1 MNLLDKNVQH
11 FIKEY
16 KGATTD
22 LLLKKPMFDGLTNK
36 ELAQQ
41 IEGRRTATKKLPFL
55 LVKENVLFPP
65 TLNLEQTSSE
75 ATAQYKA
82 QNLQGER
89 FLDLTC
95 GFGIDAFFLS
105 KKFKEVTL
113 VEQNEELLSK
123 VEHNWQLLER
133 KATFINGTAED
144 FLKAT
149 TVHYN
154 LIYLDPARRDT
165 LKQKKFLLEDLSPN
179 ILELQSV
186 LLQKADKVLTK
197 LSPMIDISY
206 LLHTLPKITHIHL
219 IALRNEVKEVLVVQE
234 AKTEIEIETQVQIH
248 CVNLETEEP
257 TLQFTE
263 AALHTPQVV
272 YSKPKKYLYIPNN
285 ALLKSGAFNYITQH
299 FEVEKL
305 DVNTHLYTSE
315 QLKKPFAGRVLEVT
329 SINPKEL
336 KKGSKYC
343 ILSKNYPLSVEEI
356 KKKYHIVE
364 GGNKYLIFTRSVE
377 GLVVLS
383 GKVIG

>member
-1 MNLLDKNVQH
+1 MNLLDENVQR
-11 FIKEY
+11 FIREY
-16 KGATTD
+16 EGTTTT
-22 LLLKKPMFDGLTNK
+22 LLLKKPVFNDISNK

-41 IEGRRTATKKLPFL
+41 IEGRRTAAKKLPFL
-55 LVKENVLFPP
+55 LTTEGILFPP

-82 QNLQGER
+82 QGLHGEH

-105 KKFKEVTL
+105 EKFKEVTL
-113 VEQNEELLSK
+113 VEQNKELLSK
-123 VEHNWQLLER
+123 VEHNWQVLGR
-133 KATFINGTAED
+133 KATFINGSAEA

-149 TVHYN
+149 TAHYN
-154 LIYLDPARRDT
+154 LIYLDPARRDA

-219 IALRNEVKEVLVVQE
+219 VALRNEVKEVLVVQE
-234 AKTEIEIETQVQIH
+234 AKTEIETQVQIY
-248 CVNLETEEP
+248 CINLETEEP

-285 ALLKSGAFNYITQH
+285 ALLKSGAFNYIAQY
-299 FEVEKL
+299 FEVKKL
-305 DVNTHLYTSE
+305 DINTHLYTSV

-329 SINPKEL
+329 PINPKEL

-356 KKKYHIVE
+356 KKKYRIVE

>member
-1 MNLLDKNVQH
+1 MNLLDENVQH
-11 FIKEY
+11 FIREY
-16 KGATTD
+16 EGTTTT
-22 LLLKKPMFDGLTNK
+22 LLLKKPLFTGISNK
-36 ELAQQ
+36 ELVQQ

-55 LVKENVLFPP
+55 LTTEGILFPP

-75 ATAQYKA
+75 ATAQYKV
-82 QNLQGER
+82 QGLHGER

-105 KKFKEVTL
+105 EKFKEVTL
-113 VEQNEELLSK
+113 VEQNKELLSK
-123 VEHNWQLLER
+123 VEHNWQVLGR
-133 KATFINGTAED
+133 KATFINGSAEA

-149 TVHYN
+149 TAHYN
-154 LIYLDPARRDT
+154 LIYLDPARRDV

-219 IALRNEVKEVLVVQE
+219 VALRNEVKEVLVVQE
-234 AKTEIEIETQVQIH
+234 AKTEIETQVQIH

-257 TLQFTE
+257 ILQFAE
-263 AALHTPQVV
+263 EVLHSSQVV
-272 YSKPKKYLYIPNN
+272 YSAPKKYLYIPNN

-299 FEVEKL
+299 FEVKKL

-315 QLKKPFAGRVLEVT
+315 QLKKSFAGRVLEVT
-329 SINPKEL
+329 PINPKEL

-343 ILSKNYPLSVEEI
+343 ILSKNYPLSVAEI
-356 KKKYHIVE
+356 KKKYCIVE

-377 GLVVLS
+377 GLVVLL
-383 GKVIG
+383 GKVIE

>member
-1 MNLLDKNVQH
+1 MNLLDKNVQQ

-65 TLNLEQTSSE
+65 ILNLEQTSSE
-75 ATAQYKA
+75 ATAQYKS

-105 KKFKEVTL
+105 EKFKEVTL

-179 ILELQSV
+179 ILELQPV

-234 AKTEIEIETQVQIH
+234 AKTEIETQVQIH
-248 CVNLETEEP
+248 CVNLETEDP

-285 ALLKSGAFNYITQH
+285 VLLKSGAFNYITQH
-299 FEVEKL
+299 FELEKL

-315 QLKKPFAGRVLEVT
+315 HLKKPFTGRILQVT
-329 SINPKEL
+329 PINPKDL

-343 ILSKNYPLSVEEI
+343 ILSKNYPLSVAEI
-356 KKKYHIVE
+356 KRKYHIVE
-364 GGNKYLIFTRSVE
+364 GGNEYLIFTRSFE
-377 GLVVLS
+377 GLLVLL
-383 GKVIG
+383 GKVIE

>member
-1 MNLLDKNVQH
+1 MNLLDENVQR
-11 FIKEY
+11 FIREY
-16 KGATTD
+16 EGTTTT
-22 LLLKKPMFDGLTNK
+22 LLLKKPVFNGISNK

-41 IEGRRTATKKLPFL
+41 IEGRRTAAKKLPFL
-55 LVKENVLFPP
+55 LTAEGILFPP
-65 TLNLEQTSSE
+65 TLNLEQTSSDM
-75 ATAQYKA
+75 TAQYKA
-82 QNLQGER
+82 QDLHGER

-105 KKFKEVTL
+105 EKFKEVTL
-113 VEQNEELLSK
+113 VEQNKELLSK
-123 VEHNWQLLER
+123 VEHNWQVLGR
-133 KATFINGTAED
+133 KATFINGSAEA

-149 TVHYN
+149 TTHYN
-154 LIYLDPARRDT
+154 LIYLDPARRDA

-219 IALRNEVKEVLVVQE
+219 IALRNDVKEVLVVQE
-234 AKTEIEIETQVQIH
+234 AKTEIETQVQIH

-356 KKKYHIVE
+356 KKKYRIVE

>member
-1 MNLLDKNVQH
+1 MNLLDENVQR
-11 FIKEY
+11 FIREY
-16 KGATTD
+16 EGTTTT
-22 LLLKKPMFDGLTNK
+22 LLLKKPVFNGISNK

-41 IEGRRTATKKLPFL
+41 IEGRRTAAKKLPFL
-55 LVKENVLFPP
+55 LTTEGILFPP

-82 QNLQGER
+82 QGLHGER

-105 KKFKEVTL
+105 EKFKEVTL
-113 VEQNEELLSK
+113 VEQNKELLSK
-123 VEHNWQLLER
+123 VEHNWQVLGR
-133 KATFINGTAED
+133 KATFINGSAEA

-149 TVHYN
+149 TAHYN
-154 LIYLDPARRDT
+154 LIYLDPARRDA

-219 IALRNEVKEVLVVQE
+219 VALRNEVKEVLVVQE
-234 AKTEIEIETQVQIH
+234 AKTEIETQVQIH

-257 TLQFTE
+257 ILQFAE
-263 AALHTPQVV
+263 KVLHSSQAV
-272 YSKPKKYLYIPNN
+272 YSAPKKYLYIPNN
-285 ALLKSGAFNYITQH
+285 ALLKSGAFNYIAQY

-315 QLKKPFAGRVLEVT
+315 RLKKPFAGRVMQVVT
-329 SINPKEL
+329 PINLKEL

-343 ILSKNYPLSVEEI
+343 ILSKNYPLSVAEI
-356 KKKYHIVE
+356 KKKYRIVE
-364 GGNKYLIFTRSVE
+364 GGNEYLIFTRSVE
-377 GLVVLS
+377 GLVVLL
-383 GKVIG
+383 GKAIE

>member
-1 MNLLDKNVQH
+1 MNLLDKNVQQ

-65 TLNLEQTSSE
+65 ILNLEQTSSE
-75 ATAQYKA
+75 ATAQYKS

-105 KKFKEVTL
+105 EKFKEVTL

-234 AKTEIEIETQVQIH
+234 AKTEIETQVQIH
-248 CVNLETEEP
+248 CVNLETEDP

-285 ALLKSGAFNYITQH
+285 VLLKSGAFNYITQH
-299 FEVEKL
+299 FELEKL

-315 QLKKPFAGRVLEVT
+315 HLKKPFTGRILQVT
-329 SINPKEL
+329 PINPKDL

-343 ILSKNYPLSVEEI
+343 ILSKNYPLSVAEI
-356 KKKYHIVE
+356 KRKYHIVE
-364 GGNKYLIFTRSVE
+364 GGNEYLIFTRSFE
-377 GLVVLS
+377 GLLVLL
-383 GKVIG
+383 GKVIE

>member
-1 MNLLDKNVQH
+1 
-11 FIKEY
+11 
-16 KGATTD
+16 
-22 LLLKKPMFDGLTNK
+22 MFDGLTNK
-36 ELAQQ
+36 ELTQQ

-82 QNLQGER
+82 QNLQGEC

-105 KKFKEVTL
+105 EKFKEVTL
-113 VEQNEELLSK
+113 VEENEELLSK
-123 VEHNWQLLER
+123 VKHNWQVLER
-133 KATFINGTAED
+133 KATFINGSAEA

-149 TVHYN
+149 TAHYN
-154 LIYLDPARRDT
+154 LIYLDPDRRDA

-219 IALRNEVKEVLVVQE
+219 VALRNEVKEVLVVQE
-234 AKTEIEIETQVQIH
+234 AKTEIETQV
-248 CVNLETEEP
+248 
-257 TLQFTE
+257 
-263 AALHTPQVV
+263 
-272 YSKPKKYLYIPNN
+272 
-285 ALLKSGAFNYITQH
+285 TQH

-329 SINPKEL
+329 PINPKEL

-343 ILSKNYPLSVEEI
+343 ILSKNYPLSVAEI

-364 GGNKYLIFTRSVE
+364 GGNEYLIFTRSVE
-377 GLVVLS
+377 GLVVLL
-383 GKVIG
+383 GKVIE

>member
-1 MNLLDKNVQH
+1 MNLLDENVQR
-11 FIKEY
+11 FIREY
-16 KGATTD
+16 EGTTTT
-22 LLLKKPMFDGLTNK
+22 LLLKKTVFNGISNK
-36 ELAQQ
+36 ELVQQ
-41 IEGRRTATKKLPFL
+41 IEGRRTAAKKLPFL
-55 LVKENVLFPP
+55 LTAEGILFPP

-105 KKFKEVTL
+105 EKFKEVTL

-154 LIYLDPARRDT
+154 FIYLDPARRDT

-219 IALRNEVKEVLVVQE
+219 IALRNDVKEVLVVQE
-234 AKTEIEIETQVQIH
+234 AKTEIETQVQIH

-377 GLVVLS
+377 GLVVLL
-383 GKVIG
+383 GKVVE

>member
-1 MNLLDKNVQH
+1 MNLLDENVQR
-11 FIKEY
+11 FIREY
-16 KGATTD
+16 EGTTTT
-22 LLLKKPMFDGLTNK
+22 LLLKKPVFNGISNK

-41 IEGRRTATKKLPFL
+41 IEGRRTAAKKLPFL
-55 LVKENVLFPP
+55 LTTEGILFPP

-105 KKFKEVTL
+105 EKFKEVTL

-219 IALRNEVKEVLVVQE
+219 IALRNDVKEVLVVQE
-234 AKTEIEIETQVQIH
+234 AKTEIETQVQIH

>member
-16 KGATTD
+16 KGATTN

-36 ELAQQ
+36 ELAEQ

-82 QNLQGER
+82 QNLQGEH

-105 KKFKEVTL
+105 EKFKEVTL

-154 LIYLDPARRDT
+154 FIYLDPARRDT

-219 IALRNEVKEVLVVQE
+219 IALRNDVKEVLVVQE
-234 AKTEIEIETQVQIH
+234 AKTEIETQVQIH

-257 TLQFTE
+257 ILQFAE
-263 AALHTPQVV
+263 EVLHSSQVV
-272 YSKPKKYLYIPNN
+272 YSAPKKYLYIPNN

-299 FEVEKL
+299 FEVEVKKL

-315 QLKKPFAGRVLEVT
+315 QLKKSFAGRVLEVT
-329 SINPKEL
+329 PINPKEL

>member
-1 MNLLDKNVQH
+1 MNLLDENVQR
-11 FIKEY
+11 FIREY
-16 KGATTD
+16 EGTTTT
-22 LLLKKPMFDGLTNK
+22 LLLKKPVFNGISNK

-41 IEGRRTATKKLPFL
+41 IEGRRTAAKKLPFL
-55 LVKENVLFPP
+55 LTTEGILFPP

-82 QNLQGER
+82 QGSHGER

-105 KKFKEVTL
+105 EKFKEVTL
-113 VEQNEELLSK
+113 VEQNKELLSK
-123 VEHNWQLLER
+123 VEHNWQVLGR
-133 KATFINGTAED
+133 KATFINGSAEA

-149 TVHYN
+149 TTHYN
-154 LIYLDPARRDT
+154 LIYLDPARRDA

-219 IALRNEVKEVLVVQE
+219 IALRNDVKEVLVVQE
-234 AKTEIEIETQVQIH
+234 AKTEIETQVQIH

-257 TLQFTE
+257 ILQFTE
-263 AALHTPQVV
+263 EVLHSSQVV
-272 YSKPKKYLYIPNN
+272 YSAPKKYLYIPNN
-285 ALLKSGAFNYITQH
+285 ALLKSGAFNYITQY

-315 QLKKPFAGRVLEVT
+315 QLKKPFAGRVLQVT
-329 SINPKEL
+329 PINLKEL
-336 KKGSKYC
+336 KKSSKYC
-343 ILSKNYPLSVEEI
+343 ILSKNYPLSVAEI
-356 KKKYHIVE
+356 KRKYRIVE
-364 GGNKYLIFTRSVE
+364 GGNEYLIFTRSVE
-377 GLVVLS
+377 GLVVLL
-383 GKVIG
+383 GKVIE

>member
-1 MNLLDKNVQH
+1 MNLLDENVQR
-11 FIKEY
+11 FIREY
-16 KGATTD
+16 DGTTTT
-22 LLLKKPMFDGLTNK
+22 LLLKKTVFNGVSNK

-55 LVKENVLFPP
+55 LTTEGILFPP

-82 QNLQGER
+82 QGLHGER

-105 KKFKEVTL
+105 EKFKEVTL
-113 VEQNEELLSK
+113 VEQNKELLSK
-123 VEHNWQLLER
+123 VEHNWQVLGR
-133 KATFINGTAED
+133 KATFINGSAET

-149 TVHYN
+149 TAHYN
-154 LIYLDPARRDT
+154 LIYLDPARRDI

-206 LLHTLPKITHIHL
+206 LLHTLSKITHIHL
-219 IALRNEVKEVLVVQE
+219 IALRNDVKEVLVVQE
-234 AKTEIEIETQVQIH
+234 AKTEIETQVQIH
-248 CVNLETEEP
+248 CINLETEEP

-285 ALLKSGAFNYITQH
+285 ALLKSGAFNYIAQY
-299 FEVEKL
+299 FEVKKL
-305 DVNTHLYTSE
+305 DINTHLYTSV

-329 SINPKEL
+329 PINPKEL

-343 ILSKNYPLSVEEI
+343 IFSKNYPLSVEEI
-356 KKKYHIVE
+356 KKKYRIVE

>member
-1 MNLLDKNVQH
+1 MNLLDENVQR
-11 FIKEY
+11 FIREY
-16 KGATTD
+16 EGATTT
-22 LLLKKPMFDGLTNK
+22 LLLKKTVFNGISNK

-55 LVKENVLFPP
+55 LTAEGILFPP
-65 TLNLEQTSSE
+65 TINLEQSSSE
-75 ATAQYKA
+75 ATAQYKT
-82 QNLQGER
+82 QGLHGER

-105 KKFKEVTL
+105 EKFKEVTL
-113 VEQNEELLSK
+113 VEQNKELLSK
-123 VEHNWQLLER
+123 VEHNWQVLGR
-133 KATFINGTAED
+133 KATFINGSAEA

-149 TVHYN
+149 TTHYN
-154 LIYLDPARRDT
+154 LIYLDPARRDA

-234 AKTEIEIETQVQIH
+234 AKTEIETQVQIY
-248 CVNLETEEP
+248 CINLETEEP

-285 ALLKSGAFNYITQH
+285 ALLKSGAFNYIAQY
-299 FEVEKL
+299 FEVKKL
-305 DVNTHLYTSE
+305 DINTHLYTSV

-329 SINPKEL
+329 PINPKEL

-356 KKKYHIVE
+356 KKKYRIVE

>member
-1 MNLLDKNVQH
+1 MNLLDKNVQQ

-82 QNLQGER
+82 QNLEGER

-105 KKFKEVTL
+105 EKFKEVTL

-234 AKTEIEIETQVQIH
+234 AKTEIETQVQIY
-248 CVNLETEEP
+248 CINLETEEP

-285 ALLKSGAFNYITQH
+285 ALLKSGAFNYIAQY
-299 FEVEKL
+299 FEVKKL
-305 DVNTHLYTSE
+305 DINTHLYTSV
-315 QLKKPFAGRVLEVT
+315 QLKKPFAGRVLQVT
-329 SINPKEL
+329 PINLKKL

-356 KKKYHIVE
+356 KKKYRIVE

>member
-1 MNLLDKNVQH
+1 MNLLDKNVQQ

-65 TLNLEQTSSE
+65 ILNLEQTSSE
-75 ATAQYKA
+75 ATAQYKS

-105 KKFKEVTL
+105 EKFKEVTL

-234 AKTEIEIETQVQIH
+234 AKTEIETQVQIH
-248 CVNLETEEP
+248 CVNLETEDP

-285 ALLKSGAFNYITQH
+285 VLLKSGAFNYITQH
-299 FEVEKL
+299 FELEKL

-315 QLKKPFAGRVLEVT
+315 HLKKPFTGGILQVT
-329 SINPKEL
+329 PINPKDL

-343 ILSKNYPLSVEEI
+343 ILSKNYPLSVAEI
-356 KKKYHIVE
+356 KRKYHIVE
-364 GGNKYLIFTRSVE
+364 GGNEYLIFTRSFE
-377 GLVVLS
+377 GLLVLL
-383 GKVIG
+383 GKVIE

>member
-1 MNLLDKNVQH
+1 MNLLDENVQR
-11 FIKEY
+11 FIREY
-16 KGATTD
+16 EGTTTT
-22 LLLKKPMFDGLTNK
+22 LLLKKTVFNGISNK
-36 ELAQQ
+36 ELTQQ
-41 IEGRRTATKKLPFL
+41 IEGRRTAAKKLPFL
-55 LVKENVLFPP
+55 LTAEGILFPP

-82 QNLQGER
+82 QGLHGER

-105 KKFKEVTL
+105 EKFKEVTL
-113 VEQNEELLSK
+113 VEQNKELLSK
-123 VEHNWQLLER
+123 VEHNWQVLGR
-133 KATFINGTAED
+133 KATFINGSAEA

-149 TVHYN
+149 TTHYN
-154 LIYLDPARRDT
+154 LIYLDPARRDI

-186 LLQKADKVLTK
+186 LLQKADKVFTK

-206 LLHTLPKITHIHL
+206 LLHTLSKITHIHL
-219 IALRNEVKEVLVVQE
+219 IALRNDVKEVLVVQE
-234 AKTEIEIETQVQIH
+234 AKTEIETQVQIH
-248 CVNLETEEP
+248 CINLETEEP

-285 ALLKSGAFNYITQH
+285 ALLKSGAFNYIAQY
-299 FEVEKL
+299 FEVKKL
-305 DVNTHLYTSE
+305 DINTHLYTSV

-329 SINPKEL
+329 PINPKEL

-343 ILSKNYPLSVEEI
+343 IFSKNYPLSVEEI
-356 KKKYHIVE
+356 KKKYRIVE

>member
-1 MNLLDKNVQH
+1 MNLLDENVQR
-11 FIKEY
+11 FIREY
-16 KGATTD
+16 EGTTTT
-22 LLLKKPMFDGLTNK
+22 LLLKKTVFNGISNK
-36 ELAQQ
+36 ELVQQ
-41 IEGRRTATKKLPFL
+41 IEGRRTAAKKLPFL
-55 LVKENVLFPP
+55 LTAEGILFPP

-82 QNLQGER
+82 QGSHGER

-234 AKTEIEIETQVQIH
+234 AKTEIETQVQIH
-248 CVNLETEEP
+248 CINLETEEP

-285 ALLKSGAFNYITQH
+285 ALLKSGAFNYIAQY
-299 FEVEKL
+299 FEVKKL
-305 DVNTHLYTSE
+305 DINTHLYTSV

-329 SINPKEL
+329 PINPKEL

-356 KKKYHIVE
+356 KKKYRIVE

-377 GLVVLS
+377 GLVVLL
-383 GKVIG
+383 GKVVE

>member
-1 MNLLDKNVQH
+1 MNLLDKNVQR

-55 LVKENVLFPP
+55 LVKENVLFPL

-105 KKFKEVTL
+105 EKFKEVTL

-219 IALRNEVKEVLVVQE
+219 IALRNDVKEVLVVQE
-234 AKTEIEIETQVQIH
+234 AKTEIETQVQIH

-356 KKKYHIVE
+356 KKKYRIVE

-377 GLVVLS
+377 GLVVLL
-383 GKVIG
+383 GKVVE

>member
-1 MNLLDKNVQH
+1 MNLLDENVQR
-11 FIKEY
+11 FIREY
-16 KGATTD
+16 EGTTTT
-22 LLLKKPMFDGLTNK
+22 LLLKKTVFNGISNK
-36 ELAQQ
+36 ELVQQ
-41 IEGRRTATKKLPFL
+41 IEGRRTAAKKLPFL
-55 LVKENVLFPP
+55 LTTEGILFPP

-82 QNLQGER
+82 QSLHGER

-105 KKFKEVTL
+105 EKFKEVTL
-113 VEQNEELLSK
+113 VEQNKELLSK
-123 VEHNWQLLER
+123 VEHNWQVLGR
-133 KATFINGTAED
+133 KATFINGSAEA

-149 TVHYN
+149 TTHYN
-154 LIYLDPARRDT
+154 LIYLDPARRDA

-219 IALRNEVKEVLVVQE
+219 VALRNEVKEVLVVQE
-234 AKTEIEIETQVQIH
+234 AKTEIETQVQIH

-257 TLQFTE
+257 ILQFAE
-263 AALHTPQVV
+263 EVLHSSQVV
-272 YSKPKKYLYIPNN
+272 YSAPKKYLYIPNN
-285 ALLKSGAFNYITQH
+285 ALLKSGAFNFITQY

-329 SINPKEL
+329 PINPKEL

-343 ILSKNYPLSVEEI
+343 ILSKNYPLSVAEI

-364 GGNKYLIFTRSVE
+364 GGNEYLIFTRSVE
-377 GLVVLS
+377 GLVVLL
-383 GKVIG
+383 GKVIE

>member
-1 MNLLDKNVQH
+1 MNLLDENVQR
-11 FIKEY
+11 FIREY
-16 KGATTD
+16 EGTTTT
-22 LLLKKPMFDGLTNK
+22 LLLKKPVFNGISNK

-41 IEGRRTATKKLPFL
+41 IEGRRTAAKKLPFL
-55 LVKENVLFPP
+55 LTTEGILFPP

-82 QNLQGER
+82 QGLHGER

-95 GFGIDAFFLS
+95 GLGIDAFFLS
-105 KKFKEVTL
+105 EKFKEVTL
-113 VEQNEELLSK
+113 VEQNKELLSK
-123 VEHNWQLLER
+123 VEHNWQVLGR
-133 KATFINGTAED
+133 KATFINGSAEA

-149 TVHYN
+149 TAHYN
-154 LIYLDPARRDT
+154 LIYLDPARRDA

-219 IALRNEVKEVLVVQE
+219 VALRNEVKEVLVVQE
-234 AKTEIEIETQVQIH
+234 PKKETQVQIH

-257 TLQFTE
+257 ILQFAE
-263 AALHTPQVV
+263 EVLHSCQVV
-272 YSKPKKYLYIPNN
+272 YSAPKKYLYIPNN
-285 ALLKSGAFNYITQH
+285 ALLKSGAFNYIAQY

-315 QLKKPFAGRVLEVT
+315 QLKKPFAGRVLQVT
-329 SINPKEL
+329 PINLKEL

-343 ILSKNYPLSVEEI
+343 ILSKNYPLSVAEI
-356 KKKYHIVE
+356 KKKYRIVE
-364 GGNKYLIFTRSVE
+364 GGNEYLIFTRSVE
-377 GLVVLS
+377 GLVVLL
-383 GKVIG
+383 GKAIE

>member
-36 ELAQQ
+36 ALAQQ

-105 KKFKEVTL
+105 EKFKEVTL

-149 TVHYN
+149 TIHYN

-219 IALRNEVKEVLVVQE
+219 IALRNDVKEVLVVQE
-234 AKTEIEIETQVQIH
+234 AKTEIETQVQIH

-285 ALLKSGAFNYITQH
+285 ALLKSGAFNYITQY

-315 QLKKPFAGRVLEVT
+315 QLKIPFAGRILQVIPFNL
-329 SINPKEL
+329 KEL

-343 ILSKNYPLSVEEI
+343 ILSKNYPLSVAEI
-356 KKKYHIVE
+356 KKKYRIVE
-364 GGNKYLIFTRSVE
+364 GGNEYLIFTRSVE
-377 GLVVLS
+377 GLVVLL
-383 GKVIG
+383 GKVIE

>member
-105 KKFKEVTL
+105 EKFKEVTL

-179 ILELQSV
+179 ILELQPV

-234 AKTEIEIETQVQIH
+234 AKTEIETQVQIH
-248 CVNLETEEP
+248 CINLETEEP

-329 SINPKEL
+329 PINPKEL

-343 ILSKNYPLSVEEI
+343 IFSKNYPLSVEEI
-356 KKKYHIVE
+356 KKKYRIVE

>member
-1 MNLLDKNVQH
+1 MNLLDKNVQR

-16 KGATTD
+16 KGATTN

-36 ELAQQ
+36 ELAEQ

-105 KKFKEVTL
+105 EKFKEVTL

-206 LLHTLPKITHIHL
+206 LLHTLQK
-219 IALRNEVKEVLVVQE
+219 
-234 AKTEIEIETQVQIH
+234 
-248 CVNLETEEP
+248 
-257 TLQFTE
+257 
-263 AALHTPQVV
+263 
-272 YSKPKKYLYIPNN
+272 
-285 ALLKSGAFNYITQH
+285 
-299 FEVEKL
+299 
-305 DVNTHLYTSE
+305 
-315 QLKKPFAGRVLEVT
+315 
-329 SINPKEL
+329 
-336 KKGSKYC
+336 
-343 ILSKNYPLSVEEI
+343 
-356 KKKYHIVE
+356 
-364 GGNKYLIFTRSVE
+364 
-377 GLVVLS
+377 
-383 GKVIG
+383 

>member
-36 ELAQQ
+36 ELTQQ

-82 QNLQGER
+82 QNLQGEC

-105 KKFKEVTL
+105 EKFKEVTL
-113 VEQNEELLSK
+113 VEENEELLSK
-123 VEHNWQLLER
+123 VKHNWQVLDR
-133 KATFINGTAED
+133 KATFINGSAEA

-149 TVHYN
+149 TAHYN

-197 LSPMIDISY
+197 LSPMID
-206 LLHTLPKITHIHL
+206 
-219 IALRNEVKEVLVVQE
+219 N
-234 AKTEIEIETQVQIH
+234 
-248 CVNLETEEP
+248 
-257 TLQFTE
+257 
-263 AALHTPQVV
+263 
-272 YSKPKKYLYIPNN
+272 
-285 ALLKSGAFNYITQH
+285 
-299 FEVEKL
+299 
-305 DVNTHLYTSE
+305 
-315 QLKKPFAGRVLEVT
+315 
-329 SINPKEL
+329 
-336 KKGSKYC
+336 
-343 ILSKNYPLSVEEI
+343 
-356 KKKYHIVE
+356 
-364 GGNKYLIFTRSVE
+364 
-377 GLVVLS
+377 
-383 GKVIG
+383 

>member
-1 MNLLDKNVQH
+1 MNLLDENVQR
-11 FIKEY
+11 FIREY
-16 KGATTD
+16 EGTTTT
-22 LLLKKPMFDGLTNK
+22 LLLKKPVFNGISNK

-41 IEGRRTATKKLPFL
+41 IEGRRTAAKKLPFL
-55 LVKENVLFPP
+55 LTTEGILFPP

-82 QNLQGER
+82 QGLHGER

-105 KKFKEVTL
+105 EKFKEVTL
-113 VEQNEELLSK
+113 VEQNKELLSK
-123 VEHNWQLLER
+123 VEHNWQVLGR
-133 KATFINGTAED
+133 KATFINGSTEA

-149 TVHYN
+149 TAHYN
-154 LIYLDPARRDT
+154 LIFLDPARRDA

-186 LLQKADKVLTK
+186 LLQKADKVFTK

-219 IALRNEVKEVLVVQE
+219 VALRNEVKEVLVVQE
-234 AKTEIEIETQVQIH
+234 PKKETQVQIH

-257 TLQFTE
+257 ILQFAE
-263 AALHTPQVV
+263 EVLHSCQVV
-272 YSKPKKYLYIPNN
+272 YSAPKKYLYIPNS

-299 FEVEKL
+299 FEVEVKKL

-315 QLKKPFAGRVLEVT
+315 QLKKSFAGRVLEVT
-329 SINPKEL
+329 PINPKEL

-343 ILSKNYPLSVEEI
+343 ILSKNYPLSVAEI

-364 GGNKYLIFTRSVE
+364 GGNEYLIFTRSVE
-377 GLVVLS
+377 GLVVLL
-383 GKVIG
+383 GKVIE